1 METQENFITAASRI
15 LKAFFFLVS
24 KNRPTKDLLKH
35 KIKVNDT
42 ALKKPEER
50 IFFLKKKLQ
59 LQSKLVGGY
68 ICPG

>member
-1 METQENFITAASRI
+1 METQEIFITAASRI

-35 KIKVNDT
+35 KIKVNDM

-50 IFFLKKKLQ
+50 IFFF
-59 LQSKLVGGY
+59 
-68 ICPG
+68 